1 MVTSGLSQLKNKWMI
16 AMHKVKTFLSTIV
29 GLAIVAGGGIAYG
42 PQAWAQQERRD
53 ALEEIIV
60 TAQKRDQALAEIP
73 MSITVLDGA
82 ELARQQ
88 ADNFQDLVALVP
100 GLSINSATRGVTR
113 LTLRGINTGG
123 VASTV
128 GVYVDDVPF
137 GSSTG
142 LANGAILSGDF
153 DTFDIARIEVLR
165 GPQGTLYGASSLGG
179 VLKYVPNRASV
190 EAFEAKLKGSVE
202 SVANADPGYAV
213 MGMVNLPVSDRF
225 ALRASGFYRADDG
238 FIDSIGNNPI
248 ASLTDPAVNV
258 IEGTQVKDGLNSLD
272 TFGGRISAL
281 YMPTDTLSIDVAVLA
296 QNIESG
302 APDTIDADPETLA
315 PLYGDYVQSRY
326 QDQDTDIDYR
336 VYSATVDWDFD
347 AAALQSVTSY
357 GIFEQ
362 DFQNDAAIAAGLTG
376 GTPLSAL
383 VTFLFDDPGTPE
395 IAPLLSSILPQ
406 ITNTEKF
413 TQEFRLVSPESE
425 TFDWLLGAYYT
436 NENSLID
443 QTILAVDAGTEN
455 VAAGIPVLAVASV
468 ASNYEELAFFG
479 NATWHISPRFEI
491 SFGARTSNNDQ
502 NATQV
507 TDGPLAGGALTVI
520 RGSSSESPFTWSF
533 SPRFAVNDD
542 TSIYVR
548 AATGFRPG
556 GPNILPPGA
565 PPGTPASYD
574 SDSLTSYEAG
584 VKTALD
590 DGRFALDFAAY
601 FLDWDDIQLFTVV
614 NGFGVNANGGT
625 AESKGL
631 EFTASFF
638 PADGLSLSFNGA
650 YTDAQLTQDTSPQ
663 VGGLDGDSLSYVPEW
678 SFGIAADYEWAVRG
692 DAMAY
697 VGGNL
702 GYTGERPAGLT
713 ERATDGSIVE
723 LDSYTTLNLR
733 GGLETGRW
741 SFEVYAK
748 NLTDETGVNSIVST
762 NTVATGRYELGI
774 IRPRTFG
781 VSVGARF

>member
-614 NGFGVNANGGT
+614 NGFGVNATGGT